1 MAGTGVMAMNS
12 FSISEAYGAG
22 FSLIG
27 RKPLHVLT
35 WGIVYTVLRMLPVVL
50 MVWLMGPEIFK
61 AYGNLI
67 ANSVAGGDPQAG
79 MQDFAHTMSGI
90 NSFESL
96 GFLTSIVACA
106 VINAAVF
113 RTMLRPGDGGF
124 LGLKLGMDEVWQGLL
139 YLCLCILLFI
149 FAILIALAAGLLG
162 MVSYFAGEAIGS
174 PLGGWIKALG
184 IIAACVGGFGSIIWV
199 CLRFSL
205 AGPATFDTRS
215 FQLFESWNL
224 TKGHSWSLF
233 GVVLLLIVTM
243 IVLEMVF
250 GGIFLAVFFSLGSF
264 SALSPESIEAFFAQD
279 PNVWM
284 MQAMPWLIGMT
295 LVGAL
300 LSGAIY
306 TIMLAPFA
314 SAYRQLTAKSAA
326 PDHGQPAPVPLA

>member
-22 FSLIG
+22 FALVG

-35 WGIVYTVLRMLPVVL
+35 WGIVYTVLRMLPAVL
-50 MVWLMGPEIFK
+50 MFWMMGPEIFK

-67 ANSVAGGDPQAG
+67 ASSVAGGDPQSG
-79 MQDFAHTMSGI
+79 MQEFAHTMSGI

-96 GFLTSIVACA
+96 GFLTGIFSMAIF
-106 VINAAVF
+106 NAAVY
-113 RTMLRPGDGGF
+113 RAMIRPSDGGF

-149 FAILIALAAGLLG
+149 FAILIALAAGLLI
-162 MVSYFAGEAIGS
+162 MIVYFAGEAMGS
-174 PLGGWIKALG
+174 PLGGWVKGLG
-184 IIAACVGGFGSIIWV
+184 ITAACIGGIGSIIWV

-205 AGPATFDTRS
+205 AGAATFDTRS
-215 FQLFESWNL
+215 FQLFESWSL

-233 GVVLLLIVTM
+233 GLVLLLIVTM
-243 IVLEMVF
+243 LVLEMVL
-250 GGIFLAVFFSLGSF
+250 GGIFLGIFFGLGSY

-284 MQAMPWLIGMT
+284 MQAMPWIVGLT

-306 TIMLAPFA
+306 TVMLAPFA
-314 SAYRQLTAKSAA
+314 SAYRQLTAKTAE